1 MATILVP
8 KETVPGETRVAAVPE
23 TVKKL
28 AQAGFTVTVQSGAGA
43 AAYHSDESYR
53 EAGAAIGPDPAALY
67 READIVLKLH
77 APSADEVGMMREGT
91 FLVSFLFPFNNPG
104 LVAKLRDRKITA
116 FAMDQIP
123 RISRAQS
130 MDALSSQAN
139 IAGYKA
145 VIMAAEHLGKIFP
158 LLMTAAGTI
167 TPAKVVI
174 LGAGVAG
181 LQAIATAKR
190 LGAVVEVSDIR
201 PAVKEQVLSLGGKF
215 IEVETTEDMET
226 AGGYAKEV
234 SEDFLRRQRE
244 IVDKHMEGADVVIG
258 TAQVPG
264 KPAPKLISAAIVGRM
279 RRGSVIVDL
288 AAEAGGNCELTE
300 PGQVVVKNGVTIVGT
315 RNVPAL
321 VPVHASDVY
330 AKNLLNIMNHLGP
343 KGELKLDF
351 EDEITA
357 GSIVVHGGEVR
368 RPELAEALTAGGRS

>member
-1 MATILVP
+1 MATIFVP
-8 KETVPGETRVAAVPE
+8 KETVPGETRVAAVAE
-23 TVKKL
+23 TVKKKT
-28 AQAGFTVTVQSGAGA
+28 QAGFKVTVQSGAGTA
-43 AAYHSDESYR
+43 SRHADETYR
-53 EAGAAIGPDPAALY
+53 DAGAAIVPDAAAGY

-77 APSADEVGMMREGT
+77 APSEDEVGMLREGT

-123 RISRAQS
+123 RITRAQS

-145 VIMAAEHLGKIFP
+145 VIMGAEHLGKIFP

-215 IEVETTEDMET
+215 IEVETTEDMEA
-226 AGGYAKEV
+226 AGGYAKQV

-264 KPAPKLISAAIVGRM
+264 KPAPKLISAAIVEKM
-279 RRGSVIVDL
+279 RAGSVIVDL

-300 PGQVVVKNGVTIVGT
+300 PGQIVVRNGVTIIGT

-330 AKNLLNIMNHLGP
+330 AKNLLNIMNHLG
-343 KGELKLDF
+343 KDGELKLDF

-368 RPELAEALTAGGRS
+368 RPELAEAITTGGRS